1 MNQGDFFMKKI
12 IIAAALAIVIASP
25 VANANVTIYGKV
37 HLSIDYTQ
45 NNDQPS
51 YDGLWSV
58 YSRSSRIGFK
68 GTEDLGNGLSL
79 IWKAETG
86 YDFADGGAWSDSGRN
101 AYIGL
106 TGSWGTFLYGN
117 HDTPYKMA
125 YYSTGIDMMD
135 ATIIDMNAIGA
146 FEENRFPNT
155 IAYISPNWNGM
166 TFAASI
172 RPGEGANGT
181 KFSIVNAYS
190 LAFMYSN
197 NGLNL
202 AVAYEDEDDLSYKGS
217 GDDNDR
223 LMVGAGYTMN
233 NLSIAV
239 AYADDNEQRQRSF
252 GYSVGYTFGNNKLV
266 ANWGRDDNESG
277 PQEDSWGIGMTH
289 NLSKHTSAYAAYAT
303 SDDGTNN
310 ESDPGQINSEMEA
323 TSGFSVGMI
332 HNF

>member
-1 MNQGDFFMKKI
+1 MKKTI
-12 IIAAALAIVIASP
+12 ISTAIVTALAAP
-25 VANANVTIYGKV
+25 VANADVTVYGKV
-37 HLSIDYTQ
+37 HLSIDYAQ
-45 NNDQPS
+45 NDALSND
-51 YDGLWSV
+51 DGLWSV

-86 YDFADGGAWSDSGRN
+86 YDFSDGGAWGDSGRN

-106 TGSWGTFLYGN
+106 TGNWGTFLYGN

-135 ATIIDMNAIGA
+135 ATIIDMNGIGS

-155 IAYISPNWNGM
+155 IAYITPDMNGL
-166 TFAASI
+166 TVAASI

-181 KFSIVNAYS
+181 ENRILNAYS
-190 LAFMYSN
+190 IAAMYSI

-202 AVAYEDEDDLSYKGS
+202 AIAYEDEDDLSYKGS

-223 LMVGAGYTMN
+223 LMVGAGYTLN

-239 AYADDNEQRQRSF
+239 AFADDNELRQRSF
-252 GYSVGYTFGNNKLV
+252 GASVGYAFGNNKLV
-266 ANWGRDDNESG
+266 VNWGRDDNEAGNADSHESAYG
-277 PQEDSWGIGMTH
+277 GSQEDSWGIGLAHT
-289 NLSKHTSAYAAYAT
+289 LSKRTTAYAAYAT
-303 SDDGTNN
+303 SDDD
-310 ESDPGQINSEMEA
+310 SQINTEMNA